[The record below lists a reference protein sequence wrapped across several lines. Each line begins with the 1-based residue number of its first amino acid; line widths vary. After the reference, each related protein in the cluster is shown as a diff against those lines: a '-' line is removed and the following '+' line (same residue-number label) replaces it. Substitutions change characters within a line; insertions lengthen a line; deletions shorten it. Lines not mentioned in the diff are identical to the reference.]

1 VYEFEITL
9 LSNRTDTDKKTG
21 LLGLSKNIY
30 PRTGYERPQEEQSYR
45 PTLSLTSALDGVGSQ
60 SYAPIALPPEKA
72 SGTHCTGGWM
82 GPWAY

>member
-1 VYEFEITL
+1 MYEFEITL

-45 PTLSLTSALDGVGSQ
+45 PTL
-60 SYAPIALPPEKA
+60 
-72 SGTHCTGGWM
+72 GWDL
-82 GPWAY
+82 GPNEGLVINLVTYLERIN